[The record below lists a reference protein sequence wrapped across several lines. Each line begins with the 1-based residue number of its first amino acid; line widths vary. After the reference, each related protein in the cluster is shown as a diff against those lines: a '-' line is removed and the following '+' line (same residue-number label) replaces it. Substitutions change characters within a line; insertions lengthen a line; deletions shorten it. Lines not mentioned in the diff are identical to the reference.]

1 MTTAEIQ
8 AQINAMRENIQ
19 AQQERLDELEKQL
32 ESVDEFDDI
41 DKPLE
46 IDSCDTVYFVTEAGT
61 ISIMYGAST
70 NVPFYNVRHR
80 AFKQMKY
87 AEMYRE
93 KTQYIADLLH
103 FKWLYDRDY
112 EPDWDD
118 ENEKKYT
125 VWYCPDEKKFL
136 IDITSRSEYRAAVYF
151 STVELARK
159 CADWLNRKKSVYD
172 SRRNA

>member
-1 MTTAEIQ
+1 MITAELQ
-8 AQINAMRENIQ
+8 AQISAIRRSIQ

-32 ESVDEFDDI
+32 KSADEFDDI

-80 AFKQMKY
+80 AFKQLKY
-87 AEMYRE
+87 AEMFRE
-93 KTQYIADLLH
+93 KTQFIADLLH

-112 EPDWDD
+112 EPDWLD
-118 ENEKKYT
+118 ERERKYFVT
-125 VWYCPDEKKFL
+125 YYHYVNGWVFDYVTRGNAEG
-136 IDITSRSEYRAAVYF
+136 VYF
-151 STVELARK
+151 SSQEIAQK
-159 CADWLNRKKSVYD
+159 CVDWLNRK
-172 SRRNA
+172 AGII